1 MEAYTLFRTHI
12 VSHAL
17 ESDPMIVGIRKS
29 CRDIVSYFHRSSL
42 ATDKLK
48 STQVQL
54 NLDQHKLIQEVE
66 TRWNSSFY
74 MFERLVEQHEAVTT
88 ALCLLGKNVLCLS
101 AANVEILK
109 ELRLKKCA
117 FGADDT
123 VAIDKILRSI
133 KAELVHAVSSH
144 ENSTST
150 EFTDEME
157 DQGEVEETTLAVG
170 QSGGDETLWQFVDQ
184 RVAETSRVRTPTVDA
199 TVEVDQYMKQKNIAR
214 KEDPLVWWQNKNV
227 YPNLQYLARKYL
239 SVPATSVSSE
249 RLFSK
254 AGELISA
261 RRSTLKEKNINMYLF
276 LNKNLK
282 ILQ

>member
-1 MEAYTLFRTHI
+1 ML
-12 VSHAL
+12 
-17 ESDPMIVGIRKS
+17 
-29 CRDIVSYFHRSSL
+29 
-42 ATDKLK
+42 
-48 STQVQL
+48 
-54 NLDQHKLIQEVE
+54 
-66 TRWNSSFY
+66 TRN
-74 MFERLVEQHEAVTT
+74 
-88 ALCLLGKNVLCLS
+88 LCLS

-109 ELRLKKCA
+109 ELIVILKPIEAVSRELSADEYVSASKIIPLARSLQRLITGPSIASNKVGEELASQMTRRFLSMESNLLLGAATMLDPRLKKCA

-184 RVAETSRVRTPTVDA
+184 RVAETSRVHTPTVDA

-239 SVPATSVSSE
+239 SVPASLSSE

-254 AGELISA
+254 AGEFISA

-276 LNKNLK
+276 LNKNFK